1 MANEQVWW
9 IDATGGQINLN
20 DWINYMCTRERGG
33 MWAPPYTLSSTR
45 MPLSEGSQFRDA
57 VVEERGVDLKQKV
70 RADSRDQLRA
80 LLRDLSRRM
89 NPRLGQGSVSNPG
102 LGQLKIVNGNDVRV
116 LNCYPWGI
124 KEPVDHGTSAELVLS
139 FTAYDP
145 CWYDEDPI
153 ITTVENTSVVAPFFS
168 SIWFPLR
175 LVGSLNYALRTM
187 VNPGDADS
195 YPIWTITGP
204 GDTIILRN
212 LTSGKSLSM
221 GTLALNPGQ
230 ILKIDTREGIKTVL
244 LDGLNAMKSMTILS
258 SLWNLM
264 PGNNQVQIQ
273 MSNTTPYSLITVEY
287 TPRYLS
293 A

>member
-1 MANEQVWW
+1 MGNEQVWW
-9 IDATGGQINLN
+9 IDAAGGQINLN

-70 RADSRDQLRA
+70 RADNRDQLRT
-80 LLRDLSRRM
+80 LVRDLSRRM
-89 NPRLGQGSVSNPG
+89 NPKLGQGSAAYPG
-102 LGQLKIVNGNDVRV
+102 LGKLKIVNGTDTRV

-124 KEPVDHGTSAELVLS
+124 KDAVDHGNTAELVLS
-139 FTAYDP
+139 FSAYDP
-145 CWYDEDPI
+145 FWYAESPVSV
-153 ITTVENTSVVAPFFS
+153 TVENTSTVVPFFS
-168 SIWFPLR
+168 ATWFPLK
-175 LVGSLNYALRTM
+175 LIGSINYALRTLT
-187 VNPGDADS
+187 NPGDAES
-195 YPIWTITGP
+195 NPIWTITGP

-221 GTLALNPGQ
+221 GTLALSPGQ
-230 ILKIDTREGIKTVL
+230 KLVIDTRVGVKTVL
-244 LDGLNAMKSMTILS
+244 LDGINQMKSMTVLS
-258 SLWNLM
+258 ALWSLL
-264 PGNNQVQIQ
+264 PGDNNVQIQ
-273 MSNTTPYSLITVEY
+273 MSNSTTASKITVEY